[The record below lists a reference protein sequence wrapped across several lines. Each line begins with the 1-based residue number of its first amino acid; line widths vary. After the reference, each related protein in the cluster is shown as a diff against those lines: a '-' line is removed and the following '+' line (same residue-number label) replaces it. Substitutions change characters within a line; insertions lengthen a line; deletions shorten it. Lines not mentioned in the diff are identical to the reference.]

1 MAKLCAVPQNAPP
14 LVYFALKKKFRKK
27 IAVRKMIA
35 QRYSIFAVSPSGKP
49 PRTGFADIRSRLTRE
64 DFVVASKY

>member
-1 MAKLCAVPQNAPP
+1 
-14 LVYFALKKKFRKK
+14 
-27 IAVRKMIA
+27 MIA
-35 QRYSIFAVSPSGKP
+35 QRHYNFAVSPSGKP